1 MPTPLPARP
10 SLDWL
15 RKRAKLHL
23 KSLRRTRPSAQL
35 AEAQFALARSYGLP
49 SWRKLK
55 EHVERLRAV
64 AEPAVPLP
72 EELVAGFLARVGAG
86 EAELVAAALRQWPA
100 LVNAVG
106 PHPYWGGRPQALH
119 VAIETR
125 RPDMVAL
132 LLKHGA
138 DVNGRNDEYLHW
150 SPLLL
155 TFHWD
160 QGRVR
165 RMLLR
170 RGARVGL
177 VEAMAMA
184 DDRRVLRLLRQGR
197 RALPSEAPNGG
208 SLLMFARTPRTVD
221 RLLELGV
228 PLDLKDRWGATPL
241 EAFSRMGPKGRPLVA
256 HLMTR
261 GVRAEIEMFAR
272 MNDRRRIADLLGKTP
287 ELIRRPALLKAAVDF
302 GHLGLAKWLLARGA
316 DPNGQAG
323 GEADETPLH
332 SAAWNGNRRM
342 VDLLLAHGADPT
354 LTDRQYGG
362 TPAGWAETAV
372 EVTNNPKCTPIGA
385 LLRGAEQPPA

>member
-15 RKRAKLHL
+15 RKRAKLYL
-23 KSLRRTRPSAQL
+23 RSLRRTRPSARL
-35 AEAQFALARSYGLP
+35 AEAQFALARGYGFP

-55 EHVERLRAV
+55 EHVERLHAV

-86 EAELVAAALRQWPA
+86 DAELVAAALRQWPA

-160 QGRVR
+160 QVRVR

-261 GVRAEIEMFAR
+261 GARAEIEMFAR
-272 MNDRRRIADLLGKTP
+272 MNDRRRIADLLGRTP